1 MALRE
6 ARQGMHRELA
16 SPRPSFSVLEMFLER
31 TAQVA
36 GKLGS
41 LDFAGCKAIR
51 CHLWQVAGKLRES
64 GNQGSRPGCRKM
76 ALYRFIPLY
85 LRKSGANALQRVA
98 IGQSLSNGPKHSP
111 GHHGQGTS
119 LPFRLNAKNLG
130 KRQQGRELPAFLLRL
145 DAGTPTWAGRI

>member
-64 GNQGSRPGCRKM
+64 GNQGEPPRMQGNGFISLYI
-76 ALYRFIPLY
+76 ALYA
-85 LRKSGANALQRVA
+85 K
-98 IGQSLSNGPKHSP
+98 IG
-111 GHHGQGTS
+111 
-119 LPFRLNAKNLG
+119 G
-130 KRQQGRELPAFLLRL
+130 KRLAKGGYWPKSEQ
-145 DAGTPTWAGRI
+145 